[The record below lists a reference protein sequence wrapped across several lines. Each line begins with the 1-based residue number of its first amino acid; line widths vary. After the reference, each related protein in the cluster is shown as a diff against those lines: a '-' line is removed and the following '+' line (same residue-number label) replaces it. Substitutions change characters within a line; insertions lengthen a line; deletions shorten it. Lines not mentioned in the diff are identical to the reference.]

1 MPADVAASLAPLSGV
16 RVVEHGANPAVAM
29 CGKLLAELG
38 ASVSIVDG
46 GSETRFGT
54 GRLARATSLFL
65 DRGKGGVSAAEFETL
80 IGETDIL
87 LADHLS
93 EDADA
98 WRQVAPQLIL
108 GHFTK
113 WGEQGPKADRPS
125 SELVAQAAGGLL
137 ALLGEVTREPLMLA
151 GRQAAYSAGF
161 LGFSA
166 VMAALAHR
174 DQLVRQGKPA
184 TGQRIE
190 MSDLEAIAFL
200 EWKGPIYYQASGAL
214 VPRGK
219 ENGPLVLPSSD
230 GHFALFYSP
239 PDWPQIVEMFG
250 SPPELTDER
259 FSTSA
264 GRVAGEAE
272 LKAILSDLTRHRP
285 KHELYHMAQA
295 RGVPSGAVETIA
307 DLRASPQYA
316 ATGLLRP
323 RPGGAEP
330 LLPFTFNGVRPAQ
343 GANISR

>member
-1 MPADVAASLAPLSGV
+1 MPADVTASPTPLSGV
-16 RVVEHGANPAVAM
+16 RVVEHGASPAVAM

-38 ASVSIVDG
+38 ASVSIVGG
-46 GSETRFGT
+46 GSDTRFGT

-65 DRGKGGVSAAEFETL
+65 DRGKGGASAAEFETL

-93 EDADA
+93 GDADA
-98 WRQVAPQLIL
+98 LRQVAPQLIL
-108 GHFTK
+108 AHFTK
-113 WGEQGPKADRPS
+113 WGEQGPKAGRPS

-137 ALLGEVTREPLMLA
+137 ALLGEPTREPLMLA

-166 VMAALAHR
+166 VMAALSHR

-190 MSDLEAIAFL
+190 LSDLEAIAFL
-200 EWKGPIYYQASGAL
+200 EWKGPVYYQASGAL

-219 ENGPLVLPSSD
+219 ENGPLVLPCAD
-230 GHFALFYSP
+230 GHFAFFYSP
-239 PDWPQIVEMFG
+239 PDWPAIVEMFG
-250 SPPELTDER
+250 SLPALADER
-259 FSTSA
+259 FATSA
-264 GRVAGEAE
+264 GRIAGEAE
-272 LKAILSDLTRHRP
+272 LKSILSDLTRNRA

-295 RGVPSGAVETIA
+295 RGVPAGAVETIA

-316 ATGLLRP
+316 ATSFLRP
-323 RPGGAEP
+323 LPGGAEP
-330 LLPFTFNGVRPAQ
+330 SLPFTFNGVRPAQ
-343 GANISR
+343 SFNPVQ